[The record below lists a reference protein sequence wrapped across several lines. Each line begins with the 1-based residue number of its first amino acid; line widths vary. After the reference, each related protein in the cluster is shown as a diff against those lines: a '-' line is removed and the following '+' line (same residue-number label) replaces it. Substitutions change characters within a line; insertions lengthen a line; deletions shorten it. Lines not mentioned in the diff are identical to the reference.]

1 MSDDDWTMEDT
12 KNVFRAFGWLGKTL
26 VKATAITATVAI
38 TGTVGLSL
46 LARLKEANYPLE

>member
-12 KNVFRAFGWLGKTL
+12 KAILCGLGWLGKTL